1 MKHIFTLIA
10 LLGAALSSIAAA
22 DYSPMLEAGKTW
34 KYNMYYFQAYA
45 PGDDGTPYQY
55 IIGEPVNVGDKQI
68 YPLYWKWVPDSEE
81 TKQIAVYLWEDT
93 AAKRVYQLPAE
104 AVKVDSANFEDE
116 ILLYDFAEAFNSKSL
131 VNNSLHGWVN
141 HAEPTKYVSLDNKER
156 NAWTL
161 SYNND
166 SDYFLLAEG
175 LGLIDTGESL
185 PQGEFVTW
193 VGLYTNLRWGM
204 VGFPTGD
211 GYTSALYEIVD
222 GEGKMIYSLKE
233 AYPHYRTG
241 IAATGEDAI
250 GIEVLPGAV
259 TVSSNRPIGEVAI
272 ISTSG
277 TVVKA
282 VSAPSG
288 KCEIPLDGIDP
299 GIYILRA
306 GKESRKIVVK

>member
-1 MKHIFTLIA
+1 
-10 LLGAALSSIAAA
+10 
-22 DYSPMLEAGKTW
+22 
-34 KYNMYYFQAYA
+34 
-45 PGDDGTPYQY
+45 
-55 IIGEPVNVGDKQI
+55 
-68 YPLYWKWVPDSEE
+68 
-81 TKQIAVYLWEDT
+81 
-93 AAKRVYQLPAE
+93 
-104 AVKVDSANFEDE
+104 
-116 ILLYDFAEAFNSKSL
+116 
-131 VNNSLHGWVN
+131 
-141 HAEPTKYVSLDNKER
+141 
-156 NAWTL
+156 
-161 SYNND
+161 
-166 SDYFLLAEG
+166 
-175 LGLIDTGESL
+175 
-185 PQGEFVTW
+185 
-193 VGLYTNLRWGM
+193 
-204 VGFPTGD
+204 
-211 GYTSALYEIVD
+211 
-222 GEGKMIYSLKE
+222 MIYSLKE